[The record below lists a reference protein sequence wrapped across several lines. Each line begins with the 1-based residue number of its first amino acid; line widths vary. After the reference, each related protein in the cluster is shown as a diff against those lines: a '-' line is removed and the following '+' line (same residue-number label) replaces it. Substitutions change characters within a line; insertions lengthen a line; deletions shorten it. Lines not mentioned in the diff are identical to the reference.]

1 MSQSN
6 IKSNIQIRMY
16 HIGVIRIQMNEFVSD
31 IIQNIRIAMN
41 EIIAAKIRIG
51 TYLFIEKGQDTRIRL
66 YQLESRLEN

>member
-1 MSQSN
+1 
-6 IKSNIQIRMY
+6 MY